1 MEQAISMVEEK
12 YGPGEVFK
20 ETTSGY
26 KALKGLGDPVNRVRE
41 ALRASTGVTSAKK
54 DKILAN
60 VRFMQNLVK
69 NEEEYIKYK
78 KKNNADLTDLQIEEQ
93 LVKDIIKYQAR

>member
-1 MEQAISMVEEK
+1 MLKVEEK
-12 YGPGEVFK
+12 YGSGEVFR

-26 KALKGLGDPVNRVRE
+26 VALKGLGDPANRVQY
-41 ALRASTGVTSAKK
+41 ALRYSTGVTSKQK
-54 DKILAN
+54 NKILAN
-60 VRFMQNLVK
+60 VKFMQNLVK